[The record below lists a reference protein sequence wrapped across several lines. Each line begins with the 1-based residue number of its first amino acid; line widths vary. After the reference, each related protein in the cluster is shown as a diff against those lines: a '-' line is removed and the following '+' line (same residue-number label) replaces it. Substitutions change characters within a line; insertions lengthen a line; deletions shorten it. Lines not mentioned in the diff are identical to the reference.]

1 MSAGNDFHAIPTPG
15 GPVSAGNDSPL
26 PTADPAA
33 DSPSAPEPT
42 MRYGDLAAE
51 YEALRHGCGLAD
63 RSWVDRLEMLGA
75 DRGRFL
81 NAYVTCD
88 VRELP
93 AGQGAYGFLTSAQG
107 RILADMALLAH
118 GDRFWLE
125 LPPGQQE
132 TVAGH
137 LRKYLIADRV
147 EMRAL
152 TDKVPLTL
160 AGPRAAAELVEM
172 APDLALPEAP
182 WGHVRAVVAGT
193 EVTVQRTGRLGV
205 PALTLW
211 VPASMARPLWEELLA
226 RSGNRR
232 VLPVG
237 YEALEVVRTEAG
249 IPRFGHDFGPQN
261 FPQETGEEEQAVSY
275 TKGCY
280 LGQEVVARIHYRGG
294 VQKTLCGLVFDGA
307 AVPASGTALLYEGR
321 EAGAIGTAVHSL
333 ALDRPIGLAILHRR
347 AAAPGSRLELAG
359 GGAAE
364 VRPLPFAGV
373 AEVAGGAGA
382 PEDAAG

>member
-1 MSAGNDFHAIPTPG
+1 MSTSTN
-15 GPVSAGNDSPL
+15 SP
-26 PTADPAA
+26 PPAADPAA
-33 DSPSAPEPT
+33 DSPSAPAPT
-42 MRYGDLAAE
+42 MSYGDLAAE

-63 RSWVDRLEMLGA
+63 RSWLDRLEMLGA

-93 AGQGAYGFLTSAQG
+93 AGQGAYGYITSAQG

-125 LPPGQQE
+125 LPPGQRE

-152 TDKVPLTL
+152 ADSLPLTL
-160 AGPRAAAELVEM
+160 AGPHAAAVLGEM
-172 APDLALPEAP
+172 APGLAFPEAP
-182 WGHVRAVVAGT
+182 WSHVRAVVAGT
-193 EVTVQRTGRLGV
+193 EATIQRTGRLGV

-211 VPASMARPLWEELLA
+211 VPVSAARPLWEELLA
-226 RSGNRR
+226 SRPGERR
-232 VLPVG
+232 VRPVG
-237 YEALEVVRTEAG
+237 YEALEAVRTEAG
-249 IPRFGHDFGPQN
+249 IPRFGHDFGPQS

-307 AVPASGTALLYEGR
+307 TVPARETALLYEGR

-373 AEVAGGAGA
+373 AGVAGIAGAGGAAGV
-382 PEDAAG
+382 PENTAG